1 MVKSFIPNKSMIV
14 AEFIFFYYLL
24 SGSSAGYDGC
34 LVS

>member
-14 AEFIFFYYLL
+14 AEFIFYLL